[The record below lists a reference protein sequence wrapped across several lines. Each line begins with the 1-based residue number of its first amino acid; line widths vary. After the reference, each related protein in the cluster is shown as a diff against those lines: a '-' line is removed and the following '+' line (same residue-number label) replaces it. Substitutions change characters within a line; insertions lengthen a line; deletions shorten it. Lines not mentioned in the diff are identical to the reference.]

1 MMFGPSATARSAVT
15 QPSVVSLQFSEVRHV
30 LRRHFDPRDH
40 VADLSMTVFSWNKT
54 PPDILC
60 LYGARALRS
69 FGDGFAIIILPV
81 YLSAIGFSPQLIGIV
96 ASASLLGTAALTL
109 IVGFIA
115 PRFEL
120 RSLFLAGAGLIALT
134 GLIFPA
140 TETLAPVLLVAF
152 IGSIN
157 PSGGDLGMLVP
168 LEHALLTK
176 EMADRDRTG
185 AFARY
190 SLIGS
195 LTGAVGSLAAALPEI
210 LASNGWSKL
219 TAIKLMFYGYA
230 ALGVLAAFLYR
241 HLPRDHT
248 RAANVPEAA
257 LGPSRNIVYRL
268 AALFSLDAFAGGFVV
283 QSLLALWLFQRFNL
297 SLEAASLY
305 FFCSSLLG
313 AISFPVAA
321 WLARRIGLIN
331 TMVFTHI
338 PSSLCLIAAA
348 FSSGLTVV
356 LSLLLVRS
364 ALSQMDVPTR
374 SSYVMAVVTPAER
387 TAAASVTAV
396 PRSLASSISP
406 AIAGFMLAGPFSGL
420 PLVVCG
426 CLKIG
431 YDLALLRMFR
441 HTKPPEEIR

>member
-1 MMFGPSATARSAVT
+1 M
-15 QPSVVSLQFSEVRHV
+15 
-30 LRRHFDPRDH
+30 
-40 VADLSMTVFSWNKT
+40 KT
-54 PPDILC
+54 PPELLC
-60 LYGARALRS
+60 LYGARALRGL
-69 FGDGFAIIILPV
+69 GDGFAILILPV
-81 YLSAIGFSPQLIGIV
+81 YLTAIGFSPLEIGIV

-120 RSLFLAGAGLIALT
+120 RNLFLAGAALIILT
-134 GLIFPA
+134 GLIFPW

-176 EMADRDRTG
+176 ETADRDRTG
-185 AFARY
+185 VFARY
-190 SLIGS
+190 SLIGA
-195 LTGAVGSLAAALPEI
+195 LTAAIGALAAALPEL
-210 LASNGWSKL
+210 LASHGWPKPG
-219 TAIKLMFYGYA
+219 AIRLMFYLYA
-230 ALGVLAAFLYR
+230 ALGLLAAFLYAR
-241 HLPRDHT
+241 LPRDHT
-248 RAANVPEAA
+248 HADSRPRSA
-257 LGPSRNIVYRL
+257 LGPSRNIVYQL

-283 QSLLALWLFQRFNL
+283 QSLLALWLFQKFNL
-297 SLEAASLY
+297 SLEAASLF

-321 WLARRIGLIN
+321 WLSRRIGLVN

-348 FSSGLTVV
+348 FSSDVTVV
-356 LSLLLVRS
+356 LGLLLVRS

-406 AIAGFMLAGPFSGL
+406 AISGFMLAGPFSAL

-426 CLKIG
+426 ALKIG

-441 HTKPPEEIR
+441 HTKPPEEV

>member
-1 MMFGPSATARSAVT
+1 
-15 QPSVVSLQFSEVRHV
+15 
-30 LRRHFDPRDH
+30 
-40 VADLSMTVFSWNKT
+40 MTRLVPMKT

-60 LYGARALRS
+60 LYGARGLRG
-69 FGDGFAIIILPV
+69 FGDGFAILILPV
-81 YLSAIGFSPQLIGIV
+81 YLSAIGFSPLEIGIV

-120 RSLFLAGAGLIALT
+120 RNLFLAGAGLIVLT

-140 TETLAPVLLVAF
+140 AQTLAFVLLVAF
-152 IGSIN
+152 VGSIN

-176 EMADRDRTG
+176 ETADRDRTSV
-185 AFARY
+185 FARY
-190 SLIGS
+190 SLIGA
-195 LTGAVGSLAAALPEI
+195 LTAAVGALAAALPEL
-210 LASNGWSKL
+210 LASHGWPKL
-219 TAIKLMFYGYA
+219 AAIRLMFYLYA
-230 ALGVLAAFLYR
+230 ALGLLAALLYAR
-241 HLPRDHT
+241 LPRDHT
-248 RAANVPEAA
+248 HADSRPKSA
-257 LGPSRNIVYRL
+257 LGPSRSIVYKL
-268 AALFSLDAFAGGFVV
+268 AALFSLDAFAGGFTV
-283 QSLLALWLFQRFNL
+283 QSLLALWLFQKFNL
-297 SLEAASLY
+297 SLEAASLF

-313 AISFPVAA
+313 AMSFPVAA
-321 WLARRIGLIN
+321 WLSRRIGLIN

-348 FSSGLTVV
+348 FSPDLIVV

-406 AIAGFMLAGPFSGL
+406 AIAGFMLAGPFSAL

-441 HTKPPEEIR
+441 HTKPPEEA